1 MPHPS
6 KNGSGVATQSQH
18 QRLEA
23 EGRQPQSGQRMPLN
37 ASSWSGSDTL
47 TVISSDARPSFKN
60 ICSGISGSRR
70 QRLRQDQY
78 GGQDGGHHQR
88 LHVHVTSLTSNLAAL
103 GRISNWLR
111 TLVHVAQTARREFDS
126 GLTPSLKETQRGDPE
141 G

>member
-1 MPHPS
+1 MPHPW

-18 QRLEA
+18 QRLEV

-60 ICSGISGSRR
+60 ICSGIR
-70 QRLRQDQY
+70 QQLPQDQY

-88 LHVHVTSLTSNLAAL
+88 LHVHVASLTSNLAAL

-126 GLTPSLKETQRGDPE
+126 SLTPTLKETQRGDPE